1 MKIIDEIKNLIPSRF
16 RVINRAEFV
25 NPFGVVAK
33 KPYGN
38 ILWLNCCELLT
49 DLCDDVVLSYSGNRD
64 KLYTFYA
71 FKNFFY
77 LYGAKTLQLLF
88 DYGFA
93 VIGWNG
99 SKFWLMQNN
108 EYRLKSNGDATT
120 AEPIN
125 KEHQIYVMCSAVYQ
139 KTNQS
144 DRALVASWIDLAD
157 DILNASATINNRMG
171 VVVVASP
178 KNSAN
183 VNVILTKSQKE
194 EIEKELRT
202 DYGALRNQSQVLVI
216 PREMNW
222 ETINLAGLDLK
233 TFGKIRQITL
243 AICDRIKVPA
253 NQIAVIDANAMKSL
267 SNGSEL
273 REGDKLKYKSFRRL
287 FERTFADF
295 ARAINLKIS
304 YTIDGEPMAL
314 PIQKQI

>member
-1 MKIIDEIKNLIPSRF
+1 MKIIDEIKKLIPNRF
-16 RVINRAEFV
+16 RMIAKAEFV
-25 NPFGVVAK
+25 NPFGIQPRKSFGSALWI
-33 KPYGN
+33 N
-38 ILWLNCCELLT
+38 ICELLT
-49 DLCDDVVLSYSGNRD
+49 DICEDVTLNFEGNKKD
-64 KLYTFYA
+64 IYTFSA
-71 FKNFFY
+71 FKSFFY
-77 LYGAKTLQLLF
+77 LYGSEVLQVLF
-88 DYGFA
+88 DYGFC
-93 VIGWNG
+93 VIGWDG
-99 SKFWLMQNN
+99 VRFWIMQNR
-108 EYRLKSNGDATT
+108 EYTLRTQGDVTSAM
-120 AEPIN
+120 PIN
-125 KEHQIYVMCSAVYQ
+125 PSHQIYVMRSSTFQ

-144 DRALVASWIDLAD
+144 DKALVSAWIDLAD
-157 DILNASATINNRMG
+157 DILNASATINNRLG

-183 VNVILTKSQKE
+183 VNVILTKTQKE

-202 DYGALRNQSQVLVI
+202 DYGALRNQSQVMVM

-233 TFGKIRQITL
+233 TFEKIRNITL

-253 NQIAVIDANAMKSL
+253 NQVAIVDANAMKSL

-304 YTIDGEPMAL
+304 YTIDGEPIDL
-314 PIQKQI
+314 PKEF